1 MGKALPI
8 LGILGS
14 VFAALAIAV
23 LVPDSLAM
31 FVPLLVGLA
40 GSVILVG
47 QRTIQGAIA
56 GIVVLGLT
64 VLAALGL
71 IGTVSTESGGSTDL
85 GISVA
90 VGQVLAIAA
99 CLALPLS
106 AMGLRWPEVQPLW
119 LGIGSA
125 AAGVLALV
133 LVALDPDGIAQQNQA
148 DTLVA
153 AVLALLALGAMVPL
167 LRSVEPEPSRDPR
180 APGESSGVSR

>member
-1 MGKALPI
+1 MGKTLPI

-40 GSVILVG
+40 GSVVLVG
-47 QRTIQGAIA
+47 QRTVPGAVA
-56 GIVVLGLT
+56 GIVVLGIT

-71 IGTVSTESGGSTDL
+71 IGTVSTEGGGGTDL

-90 VGQVLAIAA
+90 VGQVLAITA

-106 AMGLRWPEVQPLW
+106 AIGLRWNDVQPLW

-125 AAGVLALV
+125 ASGVLALI

-167 LRSVEPEPSRDPR
+167 LRAIGPED
-180 APGESSGVSR
+180 APDAPADAPEASP